1 LPKAKNV
8 VVTINGEQV
17 FSDEKIKLTIIYR
30 NKLLLMKNL
39 NNNYREQELWWKASL
54 MKRSSFDVFYGVL
67 KIKNYFMVEGLS
79 L

>member
-1 LPKAKNV
+1 
-8 VVTINGEQV
+8 
-17 FSDEKIKLTIIYR
+17 
-30 NKLLLMKNL
+30 MKNL